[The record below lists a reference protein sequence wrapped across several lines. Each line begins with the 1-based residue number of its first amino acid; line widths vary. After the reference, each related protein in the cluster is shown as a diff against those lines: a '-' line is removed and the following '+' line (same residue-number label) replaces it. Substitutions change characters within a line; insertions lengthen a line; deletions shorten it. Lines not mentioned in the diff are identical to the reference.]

1 MVGIILS
8 LLGFVLNIGWFRIIF
23 GIFIIPAY
31 GFYLMIQFKH
41 WFATLEENEV
51 LLRLSF
57 YSNLCMGL
65 SFVLFPDMSVLP
77 HDMTEDSPVYA
88 VFSLYKN
95 PPVVL
100 FVFLALLLFSTSFI
114 LLYKLIK
121 LTPPA
126 VNPVWKCPSC
136 NNENAFDHI
145 QCWKCNTPKPEPE
158 FKPEPELD
166 I

>member
-1 MVGIILS
+1 ML
-8 LLGFVLNIGWFRIIF
+8 
-23 GIFIIPAY
+23 
-31 GFYLMIQFKH
+31 QFKH

-65 SFVLFPDMSVLP
+65 AFVLFPDMSVLAP
-77 HDMTEDSPVYA
+77 DMSDDPPVYA

-100 FVFLALLLFSTSFI
+100 FVILSILLFCVSFI

-121 LTPPA
+121 LTPPR
-126 VNPVWKCPSC
+126 VDPVWKCPSC
-136 NNENAFDHI
+136 ENENAFDHI
-145 QCWKCNTPKPEPE
+145 QCWKCHTPKPEFKPQPE
-158 FKPEPELD
+158 FD